1 MKKTVWTLEKIA
13 VGFEKFNSEFKRYP
27 TADEIDKYPHLLSS
41 RQIQRRFKGGLPE
54 LRKILK
60 IKGPEDF
67 TKGAYSSERARM
79 IGKRAHEI
87 EKTVYDYLVAGFGEP
102 FVHREYLF
110 IDDRRTRADFFIFCK
125 NGNFCIDVFYPKN
138 VKNLIGCLNSKM
150 RTYGYAAMLQYP
162 VIFLMMNDE
171 ISEAEIAAALD
182 NKTNKLNTKQR
193 VMSFTQ
199 FETFCRG
206 KVSSVSIEK

>member
-1 MKKTVWTLEKIA
+1 MWTLEKIA
-13 VGFEKFNSEFKRYP
+13 FGFEKFNSEFKRYP
-27 TADEIDKYPHLLSS
+27 TAVEIDKYPHLPSS
-41 RQIQRRFKGGLPE
+41 RQIQRSFEDGLPG

-60 IKGPEDF
+60 LEGPLDF

-79 IGKRAHEI
+79 IGKRAHET
-87 EKTVYDYLVAGFGEP
+87 EKTVYDYLVAEFGES

-110 IDDRRTRADFFIFCK
+110 IDDRRTRADFLIFCK
-125 NGNFCIDVFYPKN
+125 NGNFCVDVFYPKDI
-138 VKNLIGCLNSKM
+138 KNLIGCLNSKM

-162 VIFLMMNDE
+162 VIFVMMNDE
-171 ISEAEIAAALD
+171 ISEEEIVAALV
-182 NKTNKLNTKQR
+182 NKTNKLNTKQK

-206 KVSSVSIEK
+206 KVSSVTIEK